1 MMIGAERIRSVA
13 EASPGHAD
21 RLEELAAVLAAAG
34 LRTRLLAPAGRLP
47 RLHVLNPAAPALA
60 EDVYVGPGPDGVWW
74 YWWSWA
80 ERVAC
85 ADDLAGAAELIS
97 RVLAARD

>member
-1 MMIGAERIRSVA
+1 MTIEAERARGVA
-13 EASPGHAD
+13 EIPHGQAD
-21 RLEELAAVLAAAG
+21 RLEELAAALAAAG
-34 LRTRLLAPAGRLP
+34 LRTRLMAPAGRLP
-47 RLHVLNPAAPALA
+47 RLHVVNPAAPALA
-60 EDVYVGPGPDGVWW
+60 EDVYAGPGADGVWW

-85 ADDLAGAAELIS
+85 ADNVAGAAELIS